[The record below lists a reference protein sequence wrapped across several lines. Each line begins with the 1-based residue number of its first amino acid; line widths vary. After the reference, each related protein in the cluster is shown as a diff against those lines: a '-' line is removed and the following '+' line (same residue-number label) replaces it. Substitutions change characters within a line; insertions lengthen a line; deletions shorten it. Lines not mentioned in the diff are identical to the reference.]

1 MNNNK
6 TKKMNFLKKSLLKK
20 ILHRACS
27 DLTTPSYF
35 AQKIFTSDCF
45 FSYCSYFI
53 VKFVTCLIILLVFIM
68 THMIF
73 LMFK

>member
-1 MNNNK
+1 M
-6 TKKMNFLKKSLLKK
+6 TEMINFLKKFLLKK

-27 DLTTPSYF
+27 DLTMPSYF
-35 AQKIFTSDCF
+35 VQKNFTSDCF
-45 FSYCSYFI
+45 FSYRSYFT
-53 VKFVTCLIILLVFIM
+53 VKFITCLIILLVFII